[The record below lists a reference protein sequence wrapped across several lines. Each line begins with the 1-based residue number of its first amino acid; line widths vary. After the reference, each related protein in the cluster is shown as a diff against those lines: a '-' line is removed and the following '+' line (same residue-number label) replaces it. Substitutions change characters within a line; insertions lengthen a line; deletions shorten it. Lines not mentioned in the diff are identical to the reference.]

1 MMMMIHLTDTVEK
14 VQGFVDMLQ
23 NKAED
28 SQVRN
33 FLDINSHWYSHE
45 QILEVA
51 VWKPNILEFL
61 V

>member
-1 MMMMIHLTDTVEK
+1 MMMMMMIHLTDTVEK

-33 FLDINSHWYSHE
+33 FLDINSH
-45 QILEVA
+45 
-51 VWKPNILEFL
+51 
-61 V
+61 